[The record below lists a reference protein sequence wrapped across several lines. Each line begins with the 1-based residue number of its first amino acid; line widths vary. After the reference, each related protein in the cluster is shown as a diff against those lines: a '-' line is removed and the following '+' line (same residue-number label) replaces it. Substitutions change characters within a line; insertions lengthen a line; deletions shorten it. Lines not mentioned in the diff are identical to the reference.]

1 MELNKSKE
9 LEPDYIPVF
18 SDYLLNAKIKMKSDD
33 NTQIYTGIKKST
45 EEKVIFKLKHIKA
58 YDSYNIKKEY
68 YIYSKLKGI
77 ERIPKFY
84 NAGQQGFY
92 NILIIELLGNSLKRL
107 LEFVGGNFSL
117 ATSLKIC
124 IQVLKIVKK
133 IHKRGVVLR
142 YLKPGNMV
150 IGRGENRQYIYLI
163 DFEIAKKYIKH
174 GHHIHY
180 KENKSIKGNRDFI
193 SIDTHTGIEISR
205 KDDIESLGYNLIYF
219 IKGELPWSHLYHNY
233 DILNKKRETSL
244 DELCEGLPEEIKEFI
259 KYSRELKFEQEPDYK
274 YLKYLLIKAGEK
286 NGIDIDKVKYDWEV
300 KIEEIKKE
308 KEKQKKT
315 EQERKEM
322 EKENEEKNKDI
333 KEDEKLI
340 KQEEKIIKE
349 DKVENMKENGKGER
363 DEKMIE
369 ENEKNKSDKNEEDE
383 KKEHRKIMKNKNE
396 KFDKDKEDINY
407 SKIDSS
413 SNNFFKRM
421 NRMASLFII
430 LIIFYIFSTFKLDF

>member
-1 MELNKSKE
+1 MELNKPKE

-18 SDYLLNAKIKMKSDD
+18 FDYLLNAKIKMKSDD

-163 DFEIAKKYIKH
+163 DFEIAKKYNKN
-174 GHHIHY
+174 GQHIHY
-180 KENKSIKGNRDFI
+180 IENKSIKGNRDFI
-193 SIDTHTGIEISR
+193 SIDTHTGIEIAR

-219 IKGELPWSHLYHNY
+219 IKGELPWSHLYHSY

-259 KYSRELKFEQEPDYK
+259 KYSRELKFEQEPNYK

-300 KIEEIKKE
+300 KIEEIKNEKE
-308 KEKQKKT
+308 KE
-315 EQERKEM
+315 
-322 EKENEEKNKDI
+322 EKEKKNEENNKDLRD
-333 KEDEKLI
+333 DEKLI
-340 KQEEKIIKE
+340 KQEENIIKG
-349 DKVENMKENGKGER
+349 DKVDNIKENEKKKKKS
-363 DEKMIE
+363 DEKKLE
-369 ENEKNKSDKNEEDE
+369 ENEKNKFDKIEEDE
-383 KKEHRKIMKNKNE
+383 KKEKRNTIENKNE
-396 KFDKDKEDINY
+396 KFYKEKEDINY